1 MKYNASKDKLNDLEN
16 KSTQNNIRVDG
27 LIEELTNSHGNK
39 TKKYCNE
46 KNIRYYS
53 KKMKS
58 IEHIQNWVKIMS

>member
-27 LIEELTNSHGNK
+27 LIEELTNSHGKK

-46 KNIRYYS
+46 KNFRYYS